1 MRILNFSFVLL
12 ISGIHMYPIF
22 FVGGYTL
29 GHFFYQY
36 RMNYFAER
44 DAVFR
49 HYVELHP
56 EDFPPPGNG
65 SCEKYSLQAAMR

>member
-1 MRILNFSFVLL
+1 
-12 ISGIHMYPIF
+12 MYPIYF
-22 FVGGYTL
+22 GLGFTF

-49 HYVELHP
+49 HYVQLHP
-56 EDFPPPGNG
+56 EDFPPPGNER
-65 SCEKYSLQAAMR
+65 SKYTVYERINIVDSYF